1 MAKKLKSKKASKKA
15 VTKKKAVKKAPA
27 KKKTVLKKASTKT
40 KKALSASARKK
51 PAMPAKEKIKGLLLG
66 SVEDYF
72 SHVGVV
78 ALTVKSGLN
87 VGDTIRVKGYTTDL
101 TQKGESMQIDHIVV
115 TTAKK
120 GDGVGI
126 HVSDKCRK
134 GDKVYKL

>member
-15 VTKKKAVKKAPA
+15 VTKKKVLKKAPA
-27 KKKTVLKKASTKT
+27 KKKVVA

-51 PAMPAKEKIKGLLLG
+51 LAMPVKEKIKGFLLG
-66 SVEDYF
+66 AVEDYF

-78 ALTVKSGLN
+78 ALTIKSGLN
-87 VGDTIRVKGYTTDL
+87 VGDTIRVKGHTTDL
-101 TQKGESMQIDHIVV
+101 TQKVDSMQIDHVAV